1 MAAPEPVDYYELL
14 AIEQGS
20 DGDGIRQAVLE
31 QRRKWLRRQNAPSV
45 ERQRQAEDQLRAIA
59 AAEQELLDPARREV
73 YDRQLRESLTAKRR
87 PTPPPAVT
95 HQPPAPPPPPP
106 EPAIDWIGRAS
117 AELQRGDYRS
127 ARYAAGEATERRPR
141 DPAAWS
147 VRGAISRAQN
157 RFDDAVFEYTE
168 ATRLDSTPGRFV
180 LLGQANEA
188 AGYWQQALAAYGTAA
203 DMEPTES
210 AYKIAMAEVWMGQ
223 YRPDQAISLL
233 EPAQTTWPL
242 DREVGL
248 TLARALSA
256 QSDLQLTLLNNNT
269 LVFTSVNQINRV
281 TTDLTRALSMSFD
294 DDALRLHLQRRLG
307 EAHNA
312 SLRTWSFPVG
322 VGCAGVGG
330 RVVGWLFALYL
341 ALAVP
346 ISVVKPGALAGFI
359 GVALGALV
367 IWTFFRAYRKPG
379 WAANAARNGPYVQR
393 WGI

>member
-1 MAAPEPVDYYELL
+1 VAAPEPVDYYELL

-31 QRRKWLRRQNAPSV
+31 QRRKWLRRQNAPSI

-73 YDRQLRESLTAKRR
+73 YDRQLRESLTAKQR
-87 PTPPPAVT
+87 PTPPPVVT

-127 ARYAAGEATERRPR
+127 ARYAATEATERRPR

-147 VRGAISRAQN
+147 VRGAVSRAQN
-157 RFDDAVFEYTE
+157 RFEDAVFEYTE
-168 ATRLDSTPGRFV
+168 ATRLDSAPGRFV

-203 DMEPTES
+203 DLDPTES
-210 AYKIAMAEVWMGQ
+210 AYKIAMAEVWIGQ

-233 EPAQTTWPL
+233 EPAQSAWPL
-242 DREVGL
+242 DHAVGL
-248 TLARALSA
+248 ALAQALSA
-256 QSDLQLTLLNNNT
+256 QSDLLLTLLNNNT

-281 TTDLTRALSMSFD
+281 TMDLTRALSMPFD
-294 DDALRLHLQRRLG
+294 DEALRLHLQRRLG

-312 SLRTWSFPVG
+312 NLRTWSFPVG

-330 RVVGWLFALYL
+330 RLLGWLLLLFLCL
-341 ALAVP
+341 AIPASFIRGAGFGFLAV
-346 ISVVKPGALAGFI
+346 LAST
-359 GVALGALV
+359 ALV
-367 IWTFFRAYRKPG
+367 IWTFFRVYRKPG
-379 WAANAARNGPYVQR
+379 WAANAARVRPYVQR